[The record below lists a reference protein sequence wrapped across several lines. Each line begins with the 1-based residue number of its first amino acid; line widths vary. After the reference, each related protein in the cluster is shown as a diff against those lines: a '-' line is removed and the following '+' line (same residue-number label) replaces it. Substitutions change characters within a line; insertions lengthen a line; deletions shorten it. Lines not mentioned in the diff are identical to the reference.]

1 MKKVTI
7 LMLILTIFLISPTL
21 SLRADMGP
29 KRTLDVQVK
38 GIEEPYFLGLLMP
51 GSLPDQENLLSIKE
65 NISYYEDNFPEML
78 YTFKLESFVSADLVL
93 PWGSRAQQPKDHY
106 FIYTYNPPQIFKIII
121 IFEDQT
127 YLVSKTIE
135 TSLFNS
141 KVLFDLTHVD
151 TSYTQYAIGTLEE
164 VFPIQTMTLE
174 LTLRIIGTIFI
185 EIIILFLFGYTLK
198 RSYKLVTIVNLIT
211 QVSLTGFMFAAKYFI
226 YPVIG
231 EIMVLLI
238 GEAIIFL
245 FEIIIF
251 RIYLKEKTPKRAML
265 YALVANTMTLIASYS
280 VMILM
285 LNL

>member
-78 YTFKLESFVSADLVL
+78 YTFKLEGFVSADLVL